1 LENYKPKT
9 FEYKKQKRRM
19 LLLKH
24 STLLPTAK
32 NFALVSFF
40 TLFRSFPPIRYAV
53 GPSYL
58 AF

>member
-1 LENYKPKT
+1 
-9 FEYKKQKRRM
+9 M
-19 LLLKH
+19 LLLWH
-24 STLLPTAK
+24 SALLRTAK